1 MSELKAIQFLASNEH
16 FNIIEQIGNFLQMTW
31 EDEKMSK
38 IFSLTEDI
46 IRYNQTA
53 EPQVKELIKKWL
65 DFLNEEEV
73 NNLYQF
79 LEENLL
85 PKVRELWQQDDID
98 DDIDDDDDEKEEM
111 SEEEQEE
118 SFDEKEKRYIQL
130 METIIEHPELLKNQ
144 KTKQKILN
152 ISTENINSES
162 IKKEEPQKQ
171 EVKNEEYKTI
181 TFQPEKEHKEA
192 VILKNQTTNISEN
205 LPDETIVIIK
215 KKDEDKN
222 QDDEDKLLD
231 LSKL

>member
-1 MSELKAIQFLASNEH
+1 MGQLKAIKFLGSDEELK
-16 FNIIEQIGNFLQMTW
+16 IIEEIRNLLGIDW
-31 EDEKMSK
+31 ENEKAPP

-98 DDIDDDDDEKEEM
+98 DDEKEEM

-130 METIIEHPELLKNQ
+130 MQTIIEHPELLKNQ